1 MSTLS
6 IFVLSVGLAMD
17 AFAAAICQG
26 LSMIKVKLK
35 HNIVIALMFG
45 LFQGG
50 MPLIGYILGLQFEQ
64 YITSIDHWI
73 AFLLLGFIGFNM
85 IKESREKEEC
95 EDCNEYKFDIK
106 KILLLAI
113 ATSIDAL
120 AIGVTFAFLKVNVLF
135 ATLCIAI
142 ITFAISFCGVRIGNI
157 FGSKYKS
164 KAELFG
170 GMVLICIGLQI
181 LLEHLSIL

>member
-1 MSTLS
+1 
-6 IFVLSVGLAMD
+6 
-17 AFAAAICQG
+17 
-26 LSMIKVKLK
+26 
-35 HNIVIALMFG
+35 
-45 LFQGG
+45 
-50 MPLIGYILGLQFEQ
+50 
-64 YITSIDHWI
+64 
-73 AFLLLGFIGFNM
+73 M